1 MRSFKQF
8 TSGILSLALCGLLS
22 SGQAFSQRDPSE
34 EKPKKPAPKPSGI
47 VIDGDIMVAGA
58 GCSDLKSGA
67 ISKNGDLFWVT
78 LDEAIKTELPAGAAL
93 KRSACNISADIV
105 VPADWQYRV
114 VSLFSWYEGQL
125 LDQVQV
131 EIYKKAGIQGKGMA
145 SAATKTISGAGNKK
159 GFHQGIFADDS
170 PWSPCGGGRNV
181 NIMYSQLIKTDT
193 SSSAGSLGAGDS
205 IFETWSTLVARLE
218 WRKC

>member
-8 TSGILSLALCGLLS
+8 TSGILSLAFCGLLS
-22 SGQAFSQRDPSE
+22 SNQALSQRDPSAE
-34 EKPKKPAPKPSGI
+34 TPKKPTLKPSGI
-47 VIDGDIMVAGA
+47 VIDGDIVVAGT
-58 GCSDLKSGA
+58 GCSDLKSGSV
-67 ISKNGDLFWVT
+67 SKNGDLFWVT
-78 LDEAIKTELPAGAAL
+78 LDETIKTELPAGDSL

-125 LDQVQV
+125 LDQVQA
-131 EIYKKAGIQGKGMA
+131 EIYKKAGIQGKGLA
-145 SAATKTISGAGNKK
+145 SAPTKIINGAGNKN
-159 GFHQGIFADDS
+159 GFHQGVFADDS

-181 NIMYSQLIKTDT
+181 NIMYSQILKVATT
-193 SSSAGSLGAGDS
+193 SAVGSSAAGES